1 MSLQDDLSYVLGSD
15 AVSVDADRLKNYALQ
30 RGRFSFAETGNYPD
44 PTNPQEITKA
54 AGFGIY
60 GMARLV
66 KEKVCPCLM
75 AFLNVEP
82 LVTMFPEV
90 GPNQHLLFQK
100 IRKVFDPKSV
110 NAPGRQVW
118 TEEEWQNTP
127 PQLKGMVNSMRQ
139 MVGLDK
145 VE

>member
-1 MSLQDDLSYVLGSD
+1 M
-15 AVSVDADRLKNYALQ
+15 
-30 RGRFSFAETGNYPD
+30 
-44 PTNPQEITKA
+44 NPEEITKA

-90 GPNQHLLFQK
+90 GHNQHELFRK
-100 IRKVFDPKSV
+100 IRHVFDPKSV

-118 TEEEWQNTP
+118 TEEEWNKVP
-127 PQLKGMVNSMRQ
+127 PQLKDMVNSMRE
-139 MVGLDK
+139 MVGLEK
-145 VE
+145 VK